1 MEASVGGM
9 QIVLVRHGQPAW
21 SDGIRAFN
29 DPGLTKLGHAQA
41 DRMADRVAAMGTPDH
56 FVVSP
61 MVRAR
66 ETAAPLADRLGREP
80 TVLPWLRE
88 IGLPPDWD
96 GAPIDRIRSAFR
108 ARRGDDREQWWT
120 PVAPG
125 AESFRD
131 FHQRVA
137 RGAVAALGEV
147 GIAPHPR
154 DPEAVWAVP
163 EDAGR
168 VVVVAHAGTN
178 SVVLGR
184 LLGIP
189 PQPWEW
195 ERFASVHAS
204 VTLLSTTE
212 IGPGHIFALD
222 RFSGVGHLDD
232 LEITR

>member
-1 MEASVGGM
+1 MRGM

-21 SDGIRAFN
+21 SDGTRAFN
-29 DPGLTKLGHAQA
+29 DPGLTDLGHAQA
-41 DRMADRVAAMGTPDH
+41 DRMAERVADMGDVDH
-56 FVVSP
+56 FLASP
-61 MVRAR
+61 MVRAS
-66 ETAAPLADRLGREP
+66 ETAGPLARRLGREP
-80 TVLPWLRE
+80 TVVPWLRE

-96 GAPIDRIRSAFR
+96 GAPIDQIRPVFR

-131 FHQRVA
+131 FHHRVTA
-137 RGAVAALGEV
+137 GVVAALAESD
-147 GIAPHPR
+147 ITPHPR
-154 DPEAVWAVP
+154 DPEAVWDVP
-163 EDAGR
+163 EDVGR

-184 LLGIP
+184 LLGID

-222 RFSGVGHLDD
+222 RFSGVGHLDG